1 MNVLLSKALTDAMRE
16 TDRTCAEVVRLQLGQ
31 SVEVRT
37 RSGSLVAV
45 GSIME
50 LNVETGVVRVADRE
64 SGSDMQVD
72 VDTQLY
78 DVWVLDRNDNY
89 GDPDETPVV
98 GHLAVHSK
106 KPGAYGG
113 GRF

>member
-1 MNVLLSKALTDAMRE
+1 MNALTSKALMDAMRE
-16 TDRTCAEVVRLQLGQ
+16 TDRECADVVRLQLGQ
-31 SVEVRT
+31 NVEVRT

-45 GSIME
+45 GCIME

-72 VDTQLY
+72 VDTDLY
-78 DVWVLDRNDNY
+78 DVWVIDGEANR
-89 GDPDETPVV
+89 GDPDETPIA
-98 GHLAVHSK
+98 GKLAVHSK
-106 KPGAYGG
+106 KSGAYAG